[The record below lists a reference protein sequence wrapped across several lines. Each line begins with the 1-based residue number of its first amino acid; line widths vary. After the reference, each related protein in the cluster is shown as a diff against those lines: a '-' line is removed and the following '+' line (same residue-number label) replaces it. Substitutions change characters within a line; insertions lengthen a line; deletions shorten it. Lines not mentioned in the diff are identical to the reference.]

1 MLKFKVASWK
11 NETSEGWGLLK
22 KQKASFKN
30 RRKTNHWEKSIGN
43 DESISPWQSSE
54 MQCPLCWK
62 KNCNFKKRNTE
73 LHTNTLWNVLNHL
86 FTVLKHLKYLFWF
99 SLCLPWDFNF
109 WIITM
114 DQTHLHTHFSYI
126 GHAFECFK
134 YLFWFCLS
142 KVQAINSAGY
152 VFQD

>member
-54 MQCPLCWK
+54 MQYPLCWK
-62 KNCNFKKRNTE
+62 KLQLKKTE
-73 LHTNTLWNVLNHL
+73 HWAAYQHFVECFESFIYCFEALEV
-86 FTVLKHLKYLFWF
+86 LFWF
-99 SLCLPWDFNF
+99 SLRLPWDFNF

-114 DQTHLHTHFSYI
+114 HQTHLHTHFWYI
-126 GHAFECFK
+126 GHAFECFSRLIMTPMMPFDLIVSLK
-134 YLFWFCLS
+134 
-142 KVQAINSAGY
+142 
-152 VFQD
+152 